1 MLAKVI
7 SYASTRDQAAAL
19 LADALVRARIH
30 GVRTNRDLLVNVL
43 HHPAFLAGDTDT
55 AFFDTHDLAML
66 SRPLADTDTVWRS
79 ALAAALAEAARN
91 RTTAKVFGG
100 IPSGWRNLTSGFQI
114 KSYADDAGTEHE
126 VRYRFDR
133 GALHVADA
141 PDVAQVSATPEEV
154 VLRVGA
160 DARSKTDIGV
170 DRPFDVARYGDDVFV
185 DSADGPV
192 HLTVVPRFPDPG
204 ASLQPGSLVAPMP
217 GAVSRV
223 GAEVGDTVKAG
234 QPLVWMEA
242 MKMEHAVN
250 APKDGVV
257 VELNVKVG
265 QQVELGAVL
274 ARVEQEEN
282 T

>member
-1 MLAKVI
+1 
-7 SYASTRDQAAAL
+7 
-19 LADALVRARIH
+19 
-30 GVRTNRDLLVNVL
+30 
-43 HHPAFLAGDTDT
+43 
-55 AFFDTHDLAML
+55 
-66 SRPLADTDTVWRS
+66 
-79 ALAAALAEAARN
+79 
-91 RTTAKVFGG
+91 
-100 IPSGWRNLTSGFQI
+100 
-114 KSYADDAGTEHE
+114 
-126 VRYRFDR
+126 
-133 GALHVADA
+133 
-141 PDVAQVSATPEEV
+141 
-154 VLRVGA
+154 
-160 DARSKTDIGV
+160 
-170 DRPFDVARYGDDVFV
+170 VFV